1 MILYS
6 SLVIIGLSHE
16 IRKLGGAF
24 KFKINRLLW
33 LYLRINHFQI
43 ETKFKPFLHNT
54 DTQF

>member
-6 SLVIIGLSHE
+6 SLVIIGLSQE

-24 KFKINRLLW
+24 KFKMNRLLW